1 MGDRSNETARELL
14 RNVLGPSGPLH
25 PLIRRSLQSLVQHL
39 LEPFESLPAPST
51 PLSSLDANLMEAA
64 KQLSR
69 VPPNLYV
76 LLEEDPEWVGIGP
89 LDEGA
94 PEQIRIPSA
103 YNLDKRLDAIS
114 QMDSGSVGDLNA
126 TSKTRLETDD
136 IPTTPEI
143 SVTAPENPS
152 DEAPAT
158 PTTLV
163 ASKSFGTASNVNKN
177 HTSAL
182 IRLLYIH
189 SCLNPAHRSPYIAS
203 LLIPL
208 YSVLNMEIEAQDVA
222 HAEADT
228 FWLFETMISEF
239 SPLEDEAEGA
249 LWMRKLGDRVWWAD
263 SEFYTDLVSY
273 IRPPGGRQL
282 TNHEPAHNGTRSKLT
297 SLLIVGYSL
306 GFREIVGLRYCSR
319 WLGPLL
325 THTLPLPCVL
335 MAWDVLLSH
344 PLRERDT
351 NPKLDGLLDICAGML
366 LKSRWSLK
374 RYVCQSDVKAT
385 LSTDMGRT

>member
-1 MGDRSNETARELL
+1 
-14 RNVLGPSGPLH
+14 
-25 PLIRRSLQSLVQHL
+25 
-39 LEPFESLPAPST
+39 
-51 PLSSLDANLMEAA
+51 MEAA

-76 LLEEDPEWVGIGP
+76 LLEEDPEWVGISP

-94 PEQIRIPSA
+94 PEQIRITSA
-103 YNLDKRLDAIS
+103 YNLDERLDTIS
-114 QMDSGSVGDLNA
+114 QKDSGNVADLNA
-126 TSKTRLETDD
+126 TPEILLETDD
-136 IPTTPEI
+136 IPATPEI

-152 DEAPAT
+152 DEAPAAS
-158 PTTLV
+158 TTLV
-163 ASKSFGTASNVNKN
+163 ASRSFGTASSVSKK
-177 HTSAL
+177 HMSAL
-182 IRLLYIH
+182 VRLLYIH

-228 FWLFETMISEF
+228 FWLFETMIGEF

-249 LWMRKLGDRVWWAD
+249 LWMKKLGDRLWWAD
-263 SEFYTDLVSY
+263 SEFYTDLVSH
-273 IRPPGGRQL
+273 IWFPGGRQP
-282 TNHEPAHNGTRSKLT
+282 TKHETAYNGTRSKLT
-297 SLLIVGYSL
+297 SLLIVGCSL
-306 GFREIVGLRYCSR
+306 GLREIVGLRCCSR
-319 WLGPLL
+319 WLAPLL

-374 RYVCQSDVKAT
+374 RYVCQGDVKAT
-385 LSTDMGRT
+385 LSTDTGRT

>member
-1 MGDRSNETARELL
+1 MFFASPD
-14 RNVLGPSGPLH
+14 
-25 PLIRRSLQSLVQHL
+25 RRSLQSLVQRL

-76 LLEEDPEWVGIGP
+76 LLEEDPEWVGISP

-94 PEQIRIPSA
+94 PEQIRLPCA
-103 YNLDKRLDAIS
+103 HNLDLRLDAIN
-114 QMDSGSVGDLNA
+114 QKDSGSVDVLD
-126 TSKTRLETDD
+126 TTPEIRLETDD

-143 SVTAPENPS
+143 SITAPENPS
-152 DEAPAT
+152 DETPVT

-163 ASKSFGTASNVNKN
+163 ASRSFGTASNANRK
-177 HTSAL
+177 HMSAL
-182 IRLLYIH
+182 VRLLYVH

-228 FWLFETMISEF
+228 FWLFEAMVSEF

-249 LWMRKLGDRVWWAD
+249 LWMKKLGDRVWWAD
-263 SEFYTDLVSY
+263 SEFYSDLVSY
-273 IRPPGGRQL
+273 TCL
-282 TNHEPAHNGTRSKLT
+282 AL
-297 SLLIVGYSL
+297 
-306 GFREIVGLRYCSR
+306 
-319 WLGPLL
+319 
-325 THTLPLPCVL
+325 
-335 MAWDVLLSH
+335 
-344 PLRERDT
+344 
-351 NPKLDGLLDICAGML
+351 
-366 LKSRWSLK
+366 
-374 RYVCQSDVKAT
+374 
-385 LSTDMGRT
+385 